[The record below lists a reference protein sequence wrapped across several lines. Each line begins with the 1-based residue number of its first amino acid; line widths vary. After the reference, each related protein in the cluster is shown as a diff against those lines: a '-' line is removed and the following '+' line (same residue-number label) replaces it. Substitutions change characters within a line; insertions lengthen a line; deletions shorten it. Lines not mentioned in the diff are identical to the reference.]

1 MNATR
6 NVGENVDHLVE
17 TGVVGSNAERSFHP
31 AGWPALAVLFS
42 AIEEGL
48 VSAARYESLA
58 RKTNGE
64 LTNLGVDRANLPR
77 FVMFGDA

>member
-6 NVGENVDHLVE
+6 NVGENVDGPVE
-17 TGVVGSNAERSFHP
+17 TGMVGPNAERPFRS
-31 AGWPALAVLFS
+31 AGWPAVAALFS

-64 LTNLGVDRANLPR
+64 LANLGVDRANLPR